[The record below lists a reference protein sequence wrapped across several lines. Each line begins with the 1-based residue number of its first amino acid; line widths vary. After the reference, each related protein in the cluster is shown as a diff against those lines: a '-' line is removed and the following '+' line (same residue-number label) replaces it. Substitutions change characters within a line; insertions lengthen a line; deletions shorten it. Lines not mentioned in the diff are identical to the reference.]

1 MDLLIL
7 GAIFVIFGFALYKN
21 RKRAEKRYIE
31 EKGKAILRFEGS
43 SKKQFKQLQIML
55 RIIIIMIVGYLVVA
69 AVYPLNQLPILL
81 LILIFLILYYS
92 SLYIVNDEWFISKEG
107 VWSSH
112 LNDVIGFENIIGY
125 EWRTYK
131 TEELLRIS
139 YKGKGIMIQK
149 SDFRVDGI
157 EKETLKILLDQHI
170 AGI

>member
-81 LILIFLILYYS
+81 LILIF
-92 SLYIVNDEWFISKEG
+92 
-107 VWSSH
+107 
-112 LNDVIGFENIIGY
+112 
-125 EWRTYK
+125 
-131 TEELLRIS
+131 
-139 YKGKGIMIQK
+139 
-149 SDFRVDGI
+149 
-157 EKETLKILLDQHI
+157 
-170 AGI
+170 